1 MNICSAVDAFR
12 QQECRA
18 KILLKGVSD
27 AERFGVA
34 EIRGNYV
41 VGIEEKP
48 QIQRSTLPQPEPYG
62 LSHSASRPAHH
73 RSSLQ

>member
-48 QIQRSTLPQPEPYG
+48 QIPKSNFVVIGVYLCDATVFEK
-62 LSHSASRPAHH
+62 SSA
-73 RSSLQ
+73 